1 MLVDVS
7 YFTHGPRHIENVAL
21 GQSNAQVRAV
31 VDSIES
37 YIARYEPEF
46 LEIAGL
52 TYELVNGFP
61 TQYQELVKESIA
73 DYVMFFIA
81 RDCGQHTSITGVKVL
96 KVADKVVSPAN
107 VQCRMWNDMVDRMR
121 KVRIWYLQ
129 EYGSVLNVHNDLRNK
144 IFSL

>member
-7 YFTHGPRHIENVAL
+7 YYTHGPRHIENVAL
-21 GQSNAQVRAV
+21 GQSAQVRAV

-37 YIARYEPEF
+37 YIAVYEPEF
-46 LEIAGL
+46 LEIADL

-61 TQYQELVKESIA
+61 VKYQDEVKESIA

-121 KVRIWYLQ
+121 KVRIWYYK
-129 EYGSVLNVHNDLRNK
+129 EYGSVLKVHNDLRNK

>member
-7 YFTHGPRHIENVAL
+7 YYTHGPRHIENVAL
-21 GQSNAQVRAV
+21 GQSAQVKAV

-37 YIARYEPEF
+37 YISRYEPEF
-46 LEIAGL
+46 LEIADL

-61 TQYQELVKESIA
+61 VQYQDEVKESIA

-107 VQCRMWNDMVDRMR
+107 VQCRMWNDMVDRMS
-121 KVRIWYLQ
+121 KVRRWYFQ
-129 EYGSVLNVHNDLRNK
+129 EYGSVLNVHNDIRNK

>member
-7 YFTHGPRHIENVAL
+7 YYTHGPRHIENVAL
-21 GQSNAQVRAV
+21 GQSAQVRAV

-37 YIARYEPEF
+37 YIAVYEPEF
-46 LEIAGL
+46 LEIADL

-61 TQYQELVKESIA
+61 VQYQDEVKESIA

-81 RDCGQHTSITGVKVL
+81 RDCGQHTSVTGVKVL

-121 KVRIWYLQ
+121 KVRMWYFQ

>member
-1 MLVDVS
+1 MLVDIS
-7 YFTHGPRHIENVAL
+7 YYTPGPRHIENVAL
-21 GQSNAQVRAV
+21 GQSTPQAREV

-37 YIARYEPEF
+37 YIAVYEPEF
-46 LEIAGL
+46 LELADL
-52 TYELVNGFP
+52 TEARVSAFP
-61 TQYQELVKESIA
+61 ALYQNAVKESIA

-107 VQCRMWNDMVDRMR
+107 VQSRVWNDMVDRMR
-121 KVRIWYLQ
+121 KVRMWFWG
-129 EYGSVLNVHNDLRNK
+129 EYGIALNVHRDLRNK